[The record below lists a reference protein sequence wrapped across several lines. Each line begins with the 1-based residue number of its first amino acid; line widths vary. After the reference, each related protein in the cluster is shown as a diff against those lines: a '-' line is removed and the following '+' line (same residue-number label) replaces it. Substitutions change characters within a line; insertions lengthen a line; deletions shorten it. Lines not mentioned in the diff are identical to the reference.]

1 MNNSTIQ
8 LIQSMLAPGV
18 MISAC
23 ALLLLGM
30 NNKYSMVLSRMR
42 SLDDEKR
49 KLIFQDKP
57 EPLKEWEINRLSSL
71 SEQIELLYSRIKWVR
86 NAVLMYSIAVSLF
99 IMTSLFIGL
108 QTMAEI
114 DYTLI
119 SLILF
124 LIGTVVVFTAV
135 FFTVLEAM
143 KGFKILTL
151 EVKNTRELKY

>member
-1 MNNSTIQ
+1 
-8 LIQSMLAPGV
+8 MLAPGV

-30 NNKYSMVLSRMR
+30 NNKYSMVLSRIR

-71 SEQIELLYSRIKWVR
+71 SEQTELLYNRIKWVR
-86 NAVLMYSIAVSLF
+86 NAVLMYSIAISLF

-108 QTMAEI
+108 QSLSEV
-114 DYTLI
+114 DYTVV
-119 SLILF
+119 SLMLF
-124 LIGTVVVFTAV
+124 LIGMIVVFTGV
-135 FFTVLEAM
+135 FCTVLEAW

-151 EVKNTRELKY
+151 EVKHTRELKY

>member
-1 MNNSTIQ
+1 
-8 LIQSMLAPGV
+8 MLAPGV

-71 SEQIELLYSRIKWVR
+71 TEQIELLYSRIKWVR

-108 QTMAEI
+108 QTLAEI
-114 DYTLI
+114 DYTLV
-119 SLILF
+119 SLVCF
-124 LIGTVVVFTAV
+124 LIGMVVVFTGV
-135 FFTVLEAM
+135 FFTVLEAW

>member
-42 SLDDEKR
+42 LLDDEKR

-57 EPLKEWEINRLSSL
+57 ELIKEWEINRLSNL

-108 QTMAEI
+108 QTLAEI

-124 LIGTVVVFTAV
+124 LIGMVAVFTGV
-135 FFTVLEAM
+135 FFTVLEAW

-151 EVKNTRELKY
+151 EVKNARELKY